1 MTILKSLMAGVPYG
15 ESGLKVHEGRFR
27 DVIYILCKLM
37 GMSVNCEMHTNQGR
51 IDMTVE
57 TSRYIYVMEFKVD
70 HTPEEALGQ
79 IDDKHYADR
88 YLSDSRT
95 IVKVGVEFSSAERNI
110 TGWKVDAANM
120 E

>member
-51 IDMTVE
+51 IDMTADISMSWN
-57 TSRYIYVMEFKVD
+57 SR
-70 HTPEEALGQ
+70 
-79 IDDKHYADR
+79 
-88 YLSDSRT
+88 ST
-95 IVKVGVEFSSAERNI
+95 IRRRRRWGR
-110 TGWKVDAANM
+110 
-120 E
+120 